1 MIGFFLDILEGKGMT
16 AMSVKAKIFLCAA
29 LVLLAALSLAVVLG
43 SLGVLSVSA
52 AEDSVYLVREYEGYV
67 SVFYP
72 AGSETPTS
80 CTDIRVKDL
89 PWSDRVELAS
99 GIGFSDYSQVVQLL
113 EDFGS

>member
-1 MIGFFLDILEGKGMT
+1 MMGLFLDILEGKGMT
-16 AMSVKAKIFLCAA
+16 SMSVKAKIMLCAA
-29 LVLLAALSLAVVLG
+29 LVLLAALSLAV
-43 SLGVLSVSA
+43 GVLSASA

-67 SVFYP
+67 GVFYP
-72 AGSETPTS
+72 AQAETPTN
-80 CTDIRVKDL
+80 CTNIRVKDL